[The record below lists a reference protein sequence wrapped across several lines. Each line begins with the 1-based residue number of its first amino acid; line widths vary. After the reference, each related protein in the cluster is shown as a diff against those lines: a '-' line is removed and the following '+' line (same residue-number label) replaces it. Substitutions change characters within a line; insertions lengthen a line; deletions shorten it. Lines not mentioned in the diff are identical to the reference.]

1 MSYIVLPAQSRLAL
15 KHKQHSYLAGTPFF
29 GYRVARN
36 RLTSALEFLY
46 VATPKGLFDLVK
58 NEPITAFPSTGGY
71 YKVDDTSSGIVGDSL
86 VPIGVTNKEFYSKI
100 IWQQSL
106 HAPEMLL
113 TIFLALRICF
123 TLVLQQTRSALLS
136 PTHQGS

>member
-86 VPIGVTNKEFYSKI
+86 VPIGVTNKEFYSKNNLATI
-100 IWQQSL
+100 I
-106 HAPEMLL
+106 
-113 TIFLALRICF
+113 TC
-123 TLVLQQTRSALLS
+123 TRNVANDFSGTSYLFYSGPGTNTQREIGRA
-136 PTHQGS
+136 HV